1 MQTRSSSDD
10 DLYDILGVSASAD
23 NETIRKA
30 FRKLALQHHP
40 DKLPVGSSHELF
52 VKLQAAYSI
61 LRDSNA
67 RKKYDCDLQ
76 NQRKRR
82 RARTKTTKTK
92 RKKERKGN
100 ETMQAVAKKK
110 AQKRRRKKAL
120 RNLVLLIIG
129 ILIVAEGIYKIK
141 RKMERKL
148 NEMMKVI
155 AKKKTQWKMRKKARI
170 QMLHILGIIVFA
182 EAEDRVYTIKR
193 RIKKMISRH
202 VLTWETT
209 MKQ

>member
-10 DLYDILGVSASAD
+10 DLYDILGISASAD

-61 LRDSNA
+61 LRDGNA

-92 RKKERKGN
+92 RKKEPVFFTYVVNNIYRISYI
-100 ETMQAVAKKK
+100 TC
-110 AQKRRRKKAL
+110 
-120 RNLVLLIIG
+120 IIF
-129 ILIVAEGIYKIK
+129 
-141 RKMERKL
+141 
-148 NEMMKVI
+148 
-155 AKKKTQWKMRKKARI
+155 
-170 QMLHILGIIVFA
+170 HI
-182 EAEDRVYTIKR
+182 
-193 RIKKMISRH
+193 
-202 VLTWETT
+202 
-209 MKQ
+209 